1 MVNWPEVD
9 EALTFPDKAVDW
21 VNADGAE
28 IGSCNEFDGAVI
40 GFEAALAFGGME
52 GQRGEESAKRL
63 SG

>member
-21 VNADGAE
+21 PWMLMAPRLVVAINLTVPLLA
-28 IGSCNEFDGAVI
+28 SKLRWWS
-40 GFEAALAFGGME
+40 EAWRASVARRA
-52 GQRGEESAKRL
+52 Q